1 MRRDTGSYVHHRAT
15 LYALLWL
22 FAVSEFGLTSYHIFH
37 TNTSAGFYGD
47 ASATFVQRSALT
59 SAADPIAVE
68 LLFTALITLLWIPY
82 TVFFHHRPMAA
93 FSAGN
98 NTLKSTRV
106 GARAGF
112 SLLQGES
119 YLKYVLSIMWPVGAL
134 VATSSL
140 QTPLE
145 KEGLILLAIVAF
157 AWIPYGLLM
166 LAIELEFFDALGHV
180 HAGPVNHTK
189 DYMAYVG
196 LM

>member
-37 TNTSAGFYGD
+37 TNTSGGFY
-47 ASATFVQRSALT
+47 
-59 SAADPIAVE
+59 DPIAVE